1 MKVRIPKNN
10 TLLLGGIPSEDLL
23 MELVYRMRNGEKNI
37 GWRTSCGG
45 CGAGPITESW
55 NIQIEVE

>member
-10 TLLLGGIPSEDLL
+10 TLRLGGIPSEDLL
-23 MELVYRMRNGEKNI
+23 MELVYRMRNGEENI
-37 GWRTSCGG
+37 GHRTT
-45 CGAGPITESW
+45 ANTEVISTPEVW

>member
-10 TLLLGGIPSEDLL
+10 TLRLGGIPSEELL
-23 MELVYRMRNGEKNI
+23 MELVYRLRNGEKNI
-37 GWRTSCGG
+37 GWRTPEIE
-45 CGAGPITESW
+45 GPLPESW